1 MKMRSVAL
9 SFILAIIPVVGQAQ
23 IGEYVG
29 FGVGMASVPFVDVA
43 ASADGTITL
52 AGTESSLLAGSLYA
66 GVWITENIGVE
77 AGYLRSLNADVK
89 INNQPTGLNYHVSTM
104 YAAAIA
110 RVATDSAFTPFGK
123 VGFHKF
129 KLTVSTPLGAEVSA
143 SEDGTKFNLGG
154 GADIAIAESWNIRAE
169 YAYLPYDD
177 GKVHGLFIGI
187 NRQF

>member
-1 MKMRSVAL
+1 MKMRFVAL

-23 IGEYVG
+23 TGQYVG
-29 FGVGMASVPFVDVA
+29 VGVGRASVPFVDDA

-52 AGTESSLLAGSLYA
+52 AGTESSPLAFSLYA
-66 GVWITENIGVE
+66 GIWITENIGVE
-77 AGYLRSLNADVK
+77 AGYMRSLNADVK
-89 INNQPTGLNYHVSTM
+89 INNQSTGLNYHVSTT

-110 RVATDSAFTPFGK
+110 RVAPDSAFTPFGK

-129 KLTVSTPLGAEVSA
+129 KVAATTPTGAEVSA
-143 SEDGTKFNLGG
+143 SDDGTKFMLGA

-177 GKVHGLFIGI
+177 GKAHGFFVGV
-187 NRQF
+187 NRTF